1 MDVKRKACDRMIR
14 SHVVVLGLA
23 LAFRTSK
30 HAVIHFPTWV
40 PRLRLAD
47 RTLAAAVSLMRRL
60 SLLYR
65 SAREQVRRPEVVGT
79 TLMILLGLLLLYLM
93 LISPVPWKM

>member
-1 MDVKRKACDRMIR
+1 M
-14 SHVVVLGLA
+14 
-23 LAFRTSK
+23 TSK
-30 HAVIHFPTWV
+30 HAVIHLPTWV

-47 RTLAAAVSLMRRL
+47 RTLAAAVSLMQRL

-65 SAREQVRRPEVVGT
+65 SARKQVRRPEVVGT

-93 LISPVPWKM
+93 LINPVPWKN

>member
-1 MDVKRKACDRMIR
+1 M
-14 SHVVVLGLA
+14 
-23 LAFRTSK
+23 TSK
-30 HAVIHFPTWV
+30 HAVIHLPTLV

-60 SLLYR
+60 SLLYQ

-79 TLMILLGLLLLYLM
+79 TLMILLGLILLYLM
-93 LISPVPWKM
+93 LMSPVPWKN

>member
-1 MDVKRKACDRMIR
+1 MI
-14 SHVVVLGLA
+14 
-23 LAFRTSK
+23 SK

-47 RTLAAAVSLMRRL
+47 RTLAAAVSLMQRL

-65 SAREQVRRPEVVGT
+65 STREQVRRPEVVGT

-93 LISPVPWKM
+93 LISPVPWKN

>member
-1 MDVKRKACDRMIR
+1 M
-14 SHVVVLGLA
+14 
-23 LAFRTSK
+23 TSK
-30 HAVIHFPTWV
+30 HAVIHLPTWV
-40 PRLRLAD
+40 PCLRLAD

>member
-1 MDVKRKACDRMIR
+1 M
-14 SHVVVLGLA
+14 
-23 LAFRTSK
+23 TSK
-30 HAVIHFPTWV
+30 HAVIHLPTWV

-47 RTLAAAVSLMRRL
+47 RTLAAAVSLVQRL

-65 SAREQVRRPEVVGT
+65 STREQVRRPEVVAT

-93 LISPVPWKM
+93 LISHVPWKD

>member
-1 MDVKRKACDRMIR
+1 M
-14 SHVVVLGLA
+14 
-23 LAFRTSK
+23 TSK
-30 HAVIHFPTWV
+30 HAVIRLPTWV

-79 TLMILLGLLLLYLM
+79 TLMILLGLLMFYLVLM
-93 LISPVPWKM
+93 NPRSK

>member
-1 MDVKRKACDRMIR
+1 M
-14 SHVVVLGLA
+14 
-23 LAFRTSK
+23 TSK
-30 HAVIHFPTWV
+30 HGVIHFPTWV

-65 SAREQVRRPEVVGT
+65 SGQEQIRRPEVVGT
-79 TLMILLGLLLLYLM
+79 TLMILLGLILLYLM
-93 LISPVPWKM
+93 LMSPVPWKN